1 MCVCVCVAH
10 LCSSVL
16 AVDEGL
22 RGRNVLF
29 TNSVLRPLLKV
40 SQTSTPL
47 QLHRV
52 TCALCGSLV
61 GCMAPSPT
69 VGYKAKYETQIAPRQ
84 VQPVQHRVC
93 LGVHMCYRLCDVSC
107 TTHTGEGSV
116 LLYGLHVTWRRPC
129 PIQHLLCMSVSH
141 NHIRIGQWVEITSS
155 HGLYVHHLGAIR
167 DNLQ

>member
-1 MCVCVCVAH
+1 MKVAANHSASNASVCVC
-10 LCSSVL
+10 
-16 AVDEGL
+16 G
-22 RGRNVLF
+22 
-29 TNSVLRPLLKV
+29 
-40 SQTSTPL
+40 TPL
-47 QLHRV
+47 QQYCV

-107 TTHTGEGSV
+107 TTHTGGGSV
-116 LLYGLHVTWRRPC
+116 LLCGLHVPWRRLC

-141 NHIRIGQWVEITSS
+141 NHICTGQWVEITSS
-155 HGLYVHHLGAIR
+155 HDLYVHHLEAIR